1 MPETLTQLRA
11 RRLEANAKLL
21 ELAAEDDLDDDQ
33 TTEFTKLT
41 GDVAKL
47 TRREQAMVAAG
58 ADEPPE
64 VIKEGKG
71 AGGDKAAEFA
81 RLVAA
86 ADAGQIVDAVCF
98 GRRLAGETAE
108 VLAELKCDANVIPW
122 ALLAQPAEFAASTV
136 TSAGDG
142 STKLPTI
149 EQVFPTMVGDRFG
162 VDRRMQPVGL
172 ATQPVVT
179 APTAGPTATAVG
191 TAATD
196 SAVTLGAT
204 NLSPDRLQVQA
215 VIGRDEI
222 STFTGL
228 MGDVEMVLRDAI
240 ADGLDRRAVAE
251 MFTAGTAPTTSST
264 VVTYAPGLAAVTAAL
279 DGRYAGSCKDLAVLV
294 GPETGRLFETLY
306 RSDESEVTLAMR
318 LMDACEAYRISA
330 NVAAAASDD
339 QEMLVARGAG
349 AHVGVVQV
357 IWGAG
362 IEILDDPYSLSS
374 EGQRRISACVMTD
387 VEVVRA
393 AVYHR
398 ASVHLA

>member
-1 MPETLTQLRA
+1 MTASALTAGCSRSA
-11 RRLEANAKLL
+11 WRRS
-21 ELAAEDDLDDDQ
+21 
-33 TTEFTKLT
+33 
-41 GDVAKL
+41 
-47 TRREQAMVAAG
+47 
-58 ADEPPE
+58 
-64 VIKEGKG
+64 
-71 AGGDKAAEFA
+71 
-81 RLVAA
+81 
-86 ADAGQIVDAVCF
+86 
-98 GRRLAGETAE
+98 
-108 VLAELKCDANVIPW
+108 PW
-122 ALLAQPAEFAASTV
+122 SRP
-136 TSAGDG
+136 
-142 STKLPTI
+142 
-149 EQVFPTMVGDRFG
+149 
-162 VDRRMQPVGL
+162 
-172 ATQPVVT
+172 
-179 APTAGPTATAVG
+179 PTAGPTATAVG

-330 NVAAAASDD
+330 NVAAAAKRRPGD
-339 QEMLVARGAG
+339 ARR
-349 AHVGVVQV
+349 
-357 IWGAG
+357 
-362 IEILDDPYSLSS
+362 P
-374 EGQRRISACVMTD
+374 RRRRS
-387 VEVVRA
+387 R
-393 AVYHR
+393 R
-398 ASVHLA
+398 RRGK